1 MTPERREGQGESPDR
16 RRIRPTSQGPPR
28 FSHMRRNMVL
38 VVLAFLVMPTG
49 VLAQQGG
56 GQGKISIAAGAE
68 KVRFGGTV
76 TLSGKLTGKKPTAGQ
91 TVAVESLAPP
101 YTGAYATATT
111 VISDADGNWS
121 AVVTPAATARWRA
134 TAQTTPPRTS
144 DEVTVGVKLR
154 VTRRVS
160 DSTPDAGERVRFRGR
175 VRPAHDGA
183 TAKIQRLLPDGT
195 WTLVAATTLKDAGD
209 ERSRYAK
216 RVKVDQ
222 DATYRVRVP
231 APDADHLL
239 GTSRRKTLD
248 VG

>member
-1 MTPERREGQGESPDR
+1 
-16 RRIRPTSQGPPR
+16 
-28 FSHMRRNMVL
+28 MRRTTVL
-38 VVLAFLVMPTG
+38 VALAG
-49 VLAQQGG
+49 ALALPAVVAAQGQNN
-56 GQGKISIAAGAE
+56 QGKISIATSAE
-68 KVRFGGTV
+68 KVRFGGTA
-76 TLSGKLTGKKPTAGQ
+76 TLSGKLTGKKPTAAQ

-101 YTGAYATATT
+101 YTGAYATVTT
-111 VISDADGNWS
+111 VVSDADGNWS

-144 DEVTVGVKLR
+144 DEVTVGVKLK

-183 TAKIQRLLPDGT
+183 TAKIQRLQADGT
-195 WTLVAATTLKDAGD
+195 WTLVATTTLKDAGD
-209 ERSRYAK
+209 VRSRYAK
-216 RVKVDQ
+216 RVKVGADG
-222 DATYRVRVP
+222 TYRVRVP